1 MLSLPLKRLIREELN
16 NMSTNQTILSQSVA
30 ERRSALEAR
39 FPVWPRDTIA
49 GHFSKVCAQYK
60 ERPYLYIDDGEFN
73 YGEVW
78 ENAVQYAKAFLK
90 LGVKRRDHIAVLM
103 NNDATYPSL
112 MIASSLVGAVFIPIN
127 AMLAKGELEYIIS
140 QSDTQFLILQQKV
153 KDKQHGKAIS
163 ELLDEADFQKNSQLE
178 QVICIENE
186 ETGSVDDQFLTWDD
200 FIQGADTVTDKE
212 LEGRWAA
219 SNYPDEVAIIM
230 YTSGSTGSPKGVMLT
245 HDMLLRSGYGTCM
258 SRAIEDGRVTFAPL
272 PFYHCFAII
281 EAIFAMSFV
290 GGSFISALGASPL
303 QSLQLMEKYKAN
315 DYLCVPST
323 LVPLLNHP
331 RVSEFDLS
339 NLFAMW
345 CGAAP
350 APVPVWKKAVDLL
363 GLTEII
369 TGYGQTEVAS
379 SGVTTEI
386 GDSLERISTR
396 VGRPK
401 LNGTS
406 GLPEFNGSAVQYK
419 TIDRDT
425 GKNLTP
431 GAVGEL
437 TVRGATVTHGYYKKP
452 EETAKTIDKDGWL
465 RTGDVG
471 RIDENGYVQVL
482 GRSKEM
488 YKVSGELVSPREVEI
503 VISEHPAVN
512 QVNVIGVA
520 DAITTEIGAGFIEL
534 KEGETCTRKEIIDWC
549 SSRLA
554 RFKIPR
560 HIWFMDSSEWP
571 MTSTGKVQKF
581 RLQEIAEEKLS
592 R

>member
-1 MLSLPLKRLIREELN
+1 MPYLPLKNLVNEVFD
-16 NMSTNQTILSQSVA
+16 MKLSVS
-30 ERRSALEAR
+30 ERRQALENR
-39 FPVWPRDTIA
+39 FPEWPRDTISR
-49 GHFSKVCAQYK
+49 HFEKACQEYRN
-60 ERPYLYIDDGEFN
+60 RPYLYIDGEEFTFEQIWN
-73 YGEVW
+73 QG
-78 ENAVQYAKAFLK
+78 VQYAKALLK
-90 LGVKRRDHIAVLM
+90 LGVKRRDHVAILM
-103 NNDATYPSL
+103 NNHYTFPSL
-112 MIASSLVGAVFIPIN
+112 MVASSIVGAVFIPIN
-127 AMLAKGELEYIIS
+127 AMLTKNEVKYIVS
-140 QSDTQFLILQQKV
+140 QSDSQFLILHQSV
-153 KDKQHGKAIS
+153 KDKNHAQAVS
-163 ELLDEADFQKNSQLE
+163 ELLDDEDFMSNSKLKKVICVPTEENAAVDERFILWDEFLALANEVSDEQLE
-178 QVICIENE
+178 ER
-186 ETGSVDDQFLTWDD
+186 W
-200 FIQGADTVTDKE
+200 KE
-212 LEGRWAA
+212 
-219 SNYPDEVAIIM
+219 SKYPDEVAIIM

-245 HDMLLRSGYGTCM
+245 DDMLLRSAYSTCL

-281 EAIFAMSFV
+281 EAILAMSFV
-290 GGSFISALGASPL
+290 GGSVISALGASPL
-303 QSLQLMEKYKAN
+303 ASLQLMEKYKAN

-331 RVSEFDLS
+331 RVAEFDLS

-350 APVPVWKKAVDLL
+350 APIPVWEKAVKVL

-401 LNGTS
+401 LGGVT
-406 GLPEFNGSAVQYK
+406 GLKEFDNSVVQYK

-425 GKNLTP
+425 GEDLPP
-431 GAVGEL
+431 GEVGEL
-437 TVRGATVTHGYYKKP
+437 AVRGVTVTHGYYKKP
-452 EETAKTIDKDGWL
+452 EETAKVIDKDGWL

-471 RIDENGYVQVL
+471 RIDENGYIQML

-503 VISEHPAVN
+503 VISQHPAVN
-512 QVNVIGVA
+512 QVQVIGVP
-520 DAITTEIGAGFIEL
+520 DSMTTEIGAAFIEL
-534 KEGETCTRKEIIDWC
+534 KEGQTATRKEMIDWC
-549 SSRLA
+549 TPRLA

-560 HIWFMDSSEWP
+560 HVWFIEADEWP

-581 RLQEIAEEKLS
+581 RLKDMAEEKLS
-592 R
+592 KTRKEG

>member
-1 MLSLPLKRLIREELN
+1 MASI
-16 NMSTNQTILSQSVA
+16 TNQTTLSQSVS
-30 ERRSALEAR
+30 ERRKALEER
-39 FPVWPRDTIA
+39 FPEWPRDTIA
-49 GHFSKVCAQYK
+49 RHFSKACNQYK
-60 ERPYLYIDDGEFN
+60 DRPYIYINNEEVT

-78 ENAVQYAKAFLK
+78 DRAVQYAKAFIK
-90 LGVKRRDHIAVLM
+90 LGVKRRDHLAILM
-103 NNDATYPSL
+103 DNDSTFPSL

-127 AMLAKGELEYIIS
+127 GMLTKDELRYIIS
-140 QSDTQFLILQQKV
+140 QSDTQYLILEQTI
-153 KDKQHGKAIS
+153 KDKQHGEAIS
-163 ELLDEADFQKNSQLE
+163 ELLDEADFQENSEIE
-178 QVICIENE
+178 QVICYENE
-186 ETGSVDDQFLTWDD
+186 KQDSVKDHFLTWDD
-200 FIQGADTVTDKE
+200 FIKGAESVTDEE
-212 LEGRWAA
+212 LEQRWGE
-219 SNYPDEVAIIM
+219 SRYPDEVAIIM

-245 HDMLLRSGYGTCM
+245 DDMLLRSGYGTCM

-281 EAIFAMSFV
+281 EAVFAMSFV

-303 QSLQLMEKYKAN
+303 LSLQLMEKYKAN

-350 APVPVWKKAVDLL
+350 APVPVWKKAIDVL

-386 GDSLERISTR
+386 GDSLERISSR

-401 LNGTS
+401 LNGSS

-419 TIDRDT
+419 TIDRDN
-425 GKNLTP
+425 GKDLP
-431 GAVGEL
+431 AGSVGEL
-437 TVRGATVTHGYYKKP
+437 AVRGATVTHGYYKKQ
-452 EETAKTIDKDGWL
+452 EETAKTIDKDGWI

-471 RIDENGYVQVL
+471 KIDKNGYIQVL

-503 VISEHPAVN
+503 AISHHPAVS
-512 QVNVIGVA
+512 QVNVIGVP
-520 DAITTEIGAGFIEL
+520 DALTTEIGAGFIEL
-534 KEGETCTRKEIIDWC
+534 IEGETCTRRDIIDWC

-560 HIWFMDSSEWP
+560 HIWFIDSFEWP

-581 RLQEIAEEKLS
+581 RLTEIAEEKLS
-592 R
+592 RKNG

>member
-1 MLSLPLKRLIREELN
+1 
-16 NMSTNQTILSQSVA
+16 MSTKTILSIA
-30 ERRSALEAR
+30 KRRKALEDR
-39 FPVWPRDTIA
+39 YPIWPRDTIA
-49 GHFSKVCAQYK
+49 RHFEKACSEYK
-60 ERPYLYIDDGEFN
+60 DRPYMYIDGKELT

-78 ENAVQYAKAFLK
+78 DLAVQYAKAFMK
-90 LGVKRRDHIAVLM
+90 LGVKRRDHIAILM

-112 MIASSLVGAVFIPIN
+112 MIASSMVGAVFIPIN
-127 AMLAKGELEYIIS
+127 AMLTKDELGYIVS
-140 QSDTQFLILQQKV
+140 QSDTQYLLVQQTV
-153 KDKQHGKAIS
+153 KNQRHAEVVA
-163 ELLDEADFQKNSQLE
+163 ELLDTPEFQENSQIE
-178 QVICIENE
+178 KVIGIPTDEKDAMDRRFLLWNDFLKGSDSITDE
-186 ETGSVDDQFLTWDD
+186 EFQQRWD
-200 FIQGADTVTDKE
+200 E
-212 LEGRWAA
+212 SR
-219 SNYPDEVAIIM
+219 YPDEVAIIM

-245 HDMLLRSGYGTCM
+245 EDMLLRASYATCM

-281 EAIFAMSFV
+281 EAILAMSFV

-350 APVPVWKKAVDLL
+350 APIPVWQKAMNVL
-363 GLTEII
+363 GLTEMI
-369 TGYGQTEVAS
+369 TGYGQTEVSS

-386 GDSLERISTR
+386 GDPLERISTR

-401 LNGTS
+401 LGGSSSVT
-406 GLPEFNGSAVQYK
+406 EFNGSNVQYK
-419 TIDRDT
+419 TIDPDT
-425 GKNLTP
+425 RKTLPAGS
-431 GAVGEL
+431 VGEL
-437 TVRGATVTHGYYKKP
+437 VVRGNTVTHGYYKKP
-452 EETAKTIDKDGWL
+452 KETAEAIDKDGWL

-471 RIDENGYVQVL
+471 RIDENGYIQLL

-488 YKVSGELVSPREVEI
+488 YKVSGELVSPREVEV
-503 VISEHPAVN
+503 VISEHPAVS
-512 QVNVIGVA
+512 QVNVIGVP
-520 DAITTEIGAGFIEL
+520 DSITTEIGAAFIEL
-534 KEGETCTRKEIIDWC
+534 KLGETCTRRDIIEWC

-554 RFKIPR
+554 KFKIPR
-560 HIWFMDSSEWP
+560 HVWFVEASEWP

-581 RLQEIAEEKLS
+581 RLKDIAKAKLS
-592 R
+592 

>member
-1 MLSLPLKRLIREELN
+1 
-16 NMSTNQTILSQSVA
+16 MSTKTILSIA
-30 ERRSALEAR
+30 ERRKALEDR
-39 FPVWPRDTIA
+39 YPIWPRDTVA
-49 GHFSKVCAQYK
+49 RHFEKACSEYK
-60 ERPYLYIDDGEFN
+60 DRPYMYIDGKELT

-78 ENAVQYAKAFLK
+78 DLAVQYAKAFMK
-90 LGVKRRDHIAVLM
+90 LGVKRRDHIAILM

-112 MIASSLVGAVFIPIN
+112 MIASSMVGAVFIPIN
-127 AMLAKGELEYIIS
+127 AMLTKDELGYIVS
-140 QSDTQFLILQQKV
+140 QSDTQYLLVQQTV
-153 KDKQHGKAIS
+153 KNQRHAEVVA
-163 ELLDEADFQKNSQLE
+163 ELLDTPEFQENSQIE
-178 QVICIENE
+178 KVIGIPTDEKDAMDRRFLLWNDFLKGSDSITDE
-186 ETGSVDDQFLTWDD
+186 EFQQRWD
-200 FIQGADTVTDKE
+200 E
-212 LEGRWAA
+212 SR
-219 SNYPDEVAIIM
+219 YPDEVAIIM

-245 HDMLLRSGYGTCM
+245 EDMLLRASYATCM

-281 EAIFAMSFV
+281 EAILAMSFV

-350 APVPVWKKAVDLL
+350 APIPVWQKAMNVL
-363 GLTEII
+363 GLTEMI
-369 TGYGQTEVAS
+369 TGYGQTEVSS

-386 GDSLERISTR
+386 GDPLERISTR

-401 LNGTS
+401 LGGSSSVT
-406 GLPEFNGSAVQYK
+406 EFNGSNVQYK
-419 TIDRDT
+419 TIDPDT
-425 GKNLTP
+425 RKTLPAGS
-431 GAVGEL
+431 VGEL
-437 TVRGATVTHGYYKKP
+437 VVRGNTVTHGYYKKP
-452 EETAKTIDKDGWL
+452 KETAEAIDKDGWL

-471 RIDENGYVQVL
+471 RIDENGYIQLL

-488 YKVSGELVSPREVEI
+488 YKVSGELVSPREVEV
-503 VISEHPAVN
+503 VISEHPAVS
-512 QVNVIGVA
+512 QVNVIGVP
-520 DAITTEIGAGFIEL
+520 DSITTEIGAAFIEL
-534 KEGETCTRKEIIDWC
+534 KLGETCTRRDIIEWC

-554 RFKIPR
+554 KFKIPR
-560 HIWFMDSSEWP
+560 HVWFVEASEWP

-581 RLQEIAEEKLS
+581 RLKDIAKAKLS
-592 R
+592 

>member
-1 MLSLPLKRLIREELN
+1 LSTK
-16 NMSTNQTILSQSVA
+16 TILSIA
-30 ERRSALEAR
+30 ERRKALEDR
-39 FPVWPRDTIA
+39 YPIWPRDTIA
-49 GHFSKVCAQYK
+49 RHFEKACSEYK
-60 ERPYLYIDDGEFN
+60 DRPYMYIDGKELT

-78 ENAVQYAKAFLK
+78 DLAVQYAKAFMK
-90 LGVKRRDHIAVLM
+90 LGVKRRDHIAILM

-112 MIASSLVGAVFIPIN
+112 MIASSMVGAVFIPIN
-127 AMLAKGELEYIIS
+127 AMLTKDELGYIVS
-140 QSDTQFLILQQKV
+140 QSDTQYLLVQQTV
-153 KDKQHGKAIS
+153 KNQRHAEVVA
-163 ELLDEADFQKNSQLE
+163 ELLDTPEFQENSQIE
-178 QVICIENE
+178 KVIGIPTDEKDAMDRRFLLWNDFLKGSDSITDE
-186 ETGSVDDQFLTWDD
+186 EFQQRWD
-200 FIQGADTVTDKE
+200 E
-212 LEGRWAA
+212 SR
-219 SNYPDEVAIIM
+219 YPDEVAIIM

-245 HDMLLRSGYGTCM
+245 EDMLLRASYATCM

-281 EAIFAMSFV
+281 EAILAMSFV

-350 APVPVWKKAVDLL
+350 APIPVWQKAMNVL
-363 GLTEII
+363 GLTEMI
-369 TGYGQTEVAS
+369 TGYGQTEVSS

-386 GDSLERISTR
+386 GDPLERISTR

-401 LNGTS
+401 LGGSSSVT
-406 GLPEFNGSAVQYK
+406 EFNGSNVQYK
-419 TIDRDT
+419 TIDPDT
-425 GKNLTP
+425 RKTLPAGS
-431 GAVGEL
+431 VGEL
-437 TVRGATVTHGYYKKP
+437 VVRGNTVTHGYYKKP
-452 EETAKTIDKDGWL
+452 KETAEAIDKDGWL

-471 RIDENGYVQVL
+471 RIDENGYIQLL

-488 YKVSGELVSPREVEI
+488 YKVSGELVSPREVEV
-503 VISEHPAVN
+503 VISEHPAVS
-512 QVNVIGVA
+512 QVNVIGVP
-520 DAITTEIGAGFIEL
+520 DSITTEIGAAFIEL
-534 KEGETCTRKEIIDWC
+534 KLGETCTRRDIIEWC

-554 RFKIPR
+554 KFKIPR
-560 HIWFMDSSEWP
+560 HVWFVEASEWP

-581 RLQEIAEEKLS
+581 RLKDIAKAKLS
-592 R
+592 

>member
-1 MLSLPLKRLIREELN
+1 MTATANFLK
-16 NMSTNQTILSQSVA
+16 QTVE
-30 ERRSALEAR
+30 ERRKALEAR
-39 FPVWPRDTIA
+39 FPVWPRDTVA
-49 GHFSKVCAQYK
+49 GHFHKACRQYK
-60 ERPYLYIDDGEFN
+60 DRPYMIIDDKTLT
-73 YGEVW
+73 YGEIW
-78 ENAVQYAKAFLK
+78 DRAVQYAKAFIK

-103 NNDATYPSL
+103 NNDETFPSL
-112 MIASSLVGAVFIPIN
+112 MIASSIVGGVFIPIN
-127 AMLAKGELEYIIS
+127 GMLKKAELKYILS
-140 QSDTQFLILQQKV
+140 QSDTRYLLLQQKV
-153 KDKQHGKAIS
+153 KDNRHGEVVS
-163 ELLDEADFQKNSQLE
+163 ELMKEADFQENSALE
-178 QVICIENE
+178 QVICLENE
-186 ETGSVDDQFLTWDD
+186 REPAVDERFFTWND
-200 FIQGADTVTDKE
+200 FMEKAEYVTDRE
-212 LEGRWAA
+212 LEQRWEK
-219 SNYPDEVAIIM
+219 SRYPDEVAIIM

-245 HDMLLRSGYGTCM
+245 DDMLLRSGYGTCL

-331 RVSEFDLS
+331 QVSEFDLS
-339 NLFAMW
+339 SLFAMW

-350 APVPVWKKAVDLL
+350 APVPVWQQAVDTL

-386 GDSLERISTR
+386 GDSLERISSR

-406 GLPEFNGSAVQYK
+406 GVPEFHHSAVQYK

-425 GKNLTP
+425 GEDLP
-431 GAVGEL
+431 EGSVGEL
-437 TVRGATVTHGYYKKP
+437 VVRGATVTHGYYKKP

-471 RIDENGYVQVL
+471 RIDENGYLQVL

-503 VISEHPAVN
+503 VISEHPAVS
-512 QVNVIGVA
+512 QVNVIGVP
-520 DAITTEIGAGFIEL
+520 DAMTTEIGAAFIEL
-534 KEGETCTRKEIIDWC
+534 KQGETCTRKEIIDWC
-549 SSRLA
+549 SDRLA
-554 RFKIPR
+554 RFKMPR
-560 HIWFMDSSEWP
+560 HVWFIDASEWP

-581 RLQEIAEEKLS
+581 RLEKVAKEKLS
-592 R
+592 GKKD

>member
-1 MLSLPLKRLIREELN
+1 
-16 NMSTNQTILSQSVA
+16 MSTKTILSIA
-30 ERRSALEAR
+30 ERRKALEDR
-39 FPVWPRDTIA
+39 YPIWPRDTIA
-49 GHFSKVCAQYK
+49 RHFEKACSEYK
-60 ERPYLYIDDGEFN
+60 DRPYMYIDGKELT

-78 ENAVQYAKAFLK
+78 DLAVQYAKAFMK
-90 LGVKRRDHIAVLM
+90 LGVKRRDHIAILM

-112 MIASSLVGAVFIPIN
+112 MIASSMVGAVFIPIN
-127 AMLAKGELEYIIS
+127 AMLTKDELGYIVS
-140 QSDTQFLILQQKV
+140 QSDTQYLLVQQTV
-153 KDKQHGKAIS
+153 KNQRHAEVVA
-163 ELLDEADFQKNSQLE
+163 ELLDTPEFQENSQIE
-178 QVICIENE
+178 KVIGIPTDEKDAMDRRFLLWNDFLKGSDSITDE
-186 ETGSVDDQFLTWDD
+186 EFQQRWD
-200 FIQGADTVTDKE
+200 E
-212 LEGRWAA
+212 SR
-219 SNYPDEVAIIM
+219 YPDEVAIIM

-245 HDMLLRSGYGTCM
+245 EDMLLRASYATCM

-281 EAIFAMSFV
+281 EAILAMSFV

-350 APVPVWKKAVDLL
+350 APIPVWQKAMNVL
-363 GLTEII
+363 GLTEMI
-369 TGYGQTEVAS
+369 TGYGQTEVSS

-386 GDSLERISTR
+386 GDPLERISTR

-401 LNGTS
+401 LGGSSSVT
-406 GLPEFNGSAVQYK
+406 EFNGSNVQYK
-419 TIDRDT
+419 TIDPDT
-425 GKNLTP
+425 RKTLPAGS
-431 GAVGEL
+431 VGEL
-437 TVRGATVTHGYYKKP
+437 VVRGNTVTHGYYKKP
-452 EETAKTIDKDGWL
+452 KETAEAIDKDGWL

-471 RIDENGYVQVL
+471 RIDENGYIQLL

-488 YKVSGELVSPREVEI
+488 YKVSGELVSPREVEV
-503 VISEHPAVN
+503 VISEHPAVS
-512 QVNVIGVA
+512 QVNVIGVP
-520 DAITTEIGAGFIEL
+520 DSITTEIGAAFIEL
-534 KEGETCTRKEIIDWC
+534 KLGETCTRRDIIEWC

-554 RFKIPR
+554 KFKIPR
-560 HIWFMDSSEWP
+560 HVWFVEASEWP

-581 RLQEIAEEKLS
+581 RLKDIVKAKLS
-592 R
+592 

>member
-1 MLSLPLKRLIREELN
+1 MTVTREKTEHH
-16 NMSTNQTILSQSVA
+16 QSVS
-30 ERRSALEAR
+30 ERRQALEAR
-39 FPVWPRDTIA
+39 FPVWPRDTVA
-49 GHFSKVCAQYK
+49 GHFYKVSSQYK
-60 ERPYLYIDDGEFN
+60 DRNYLHIDGETFT

-78 ENAVQYAKAFLK
+78 ERAVQYAKALIA

-103 NNDATYPSL
+103 NNHAVFPSL
-112 MIASSLVGAVFIPIN
+112 MIASSLVGGVFIPIN
-127 AMLAKGELEYIIS
+127 AMLTKDELKYIVS
-140 QSDTQFLILQQKV
+140 QSDTQFLFLQQKV
-153 KDKQHGKAIS
+153 KDKHHGKAVS
-163 ELLDEADFQKNSQLE
+163 ELMEEADFQKSSSLEKVICLEDERADSVNHDFLTWHAFLENALSVTDEQLE
-178 QVICIENE
+178 QR
-186 ETGSVDDQFLTWDD
+186 WD
-200 FIQGADTVTDKE
+200 
-212 LEGRWAA
+212 A
-219 SNYPDEVAIIM
+219 SRYPDEVAILM

-245 HDMLLRSGYGTCM
+245 DDMLLRSGYGTAL

-272 PFYHCFAII
+272 PFHHCFAII

-290 GGSFISALGASPL
+290 GGSFISAVGASPL
-303 QSLQLMEKYKAN
+303 QSLELMEKHKAN

-331 RVSEFDLS
+331 RVGDFDLS

-350 APVPVWKKAVDLL
+350 APVPVWQQAVDVL

-386 GDSLERISTR
+386 GDSLERISSR

-401 LNGTS
+401 LNGVS
-406 GLPEFNGSAVQYK
+406 GLPEFNHSAVQYK

-425 GKNLTP
+425 GEDLP
-431 GAVGEL
+431 EGAVGEL
-437 TVRGATVTHGYYKKP
+437 VIRGATVTHGYYKKP
-452 EETAKTIDKDGWL
+452 EETAVTIDKDGWL

-471 RIDENGYVQVL
+471 KIDENGYLQVL

-503 VISEHPAVN
+503 VISEHPAVS
-512 QVNVIGVA
+512 QVSVIGVP
-520 DAITTEIGAGFIEL
+520 DRITTEAGAGFVEL
-534 KEGETCTRKEIIDWC
+534 KEGETATRREIIDWC
-549 SSRLA
+549 SNRLA

-560 HIWFMDSSEWP
+560 HIWFVSSADWP

-581 RLQEIAEEKLS
+581 RLQDWAAEKLS
-592 R
+592 EKKKSCNLE

>member
-1 MLSLPLKRLIREELN
+1 MIIKYTIQGGI
-16 NMSTNQTILSQSVA
+16 NMSTKTRQSVK
-30 ERRSALEAR
+30 ERRKTLEDQ

-49 GHFSKVCAQYK
+49 RHFEKVCARYK
-60 ERPYLYIDDGEFN
+60 DRPYLYINEEEVT
-73 YGEVW
+73 YREVW
-78 ENAVQYAKAFLK
+78 VRAVIFAKAFLK

-112 MIASSLVGAVFIPIN
+112 MIAVNMVGAVFIPIN
-127 AMLAKGELEYIIS
+127 AMLAKDELGYIIS
-140 QSDTQFLILQQKV
+140 QSDTQLLILQQTV
-153 KDKQHGKAIS
+153 KDKQHGVAVS
-163 ELLDEADFQKNSQLE
+163 ELMGHFQKLEKVICLENDRQASVDGNFLLWEAFLKEAESISDEELE
-178 QVICIENE
+178 Q
-186 ETGSVDDQFLTWDD
+186 
-200 FIQGADTVTDKE
+200 
-212 LEGRWAA
+212 RW
-219 SNYPDEVAIIM
+219 SESKYPDEVAMIM

-245 HDMLLRSGYGTCM
+245 DDMLLRCAYGTCL
-258 SRAIEDGRVTFAPL
+258 SRAIEDGRVTCAPL

-290 GGSFISALGASPL
+290 GGSFISALGTSPL
-303 QSLQLMEKYKAN
+303 QSLQFMEKYQAN

-331 RVSEFDLS
+331 RVAEFDLS

-345 CGAAP
+345 CGEAP
-350 APVPVWKKAVDLL
+350 APVPVWQRAMDVL

-386 GDSLERISTR
+386 GDTLERISTR

-401 LNGTS
+401 LGGVS

-425 GKNLTP
+425 GANLPAGT
-431 GAVGEL
+431 VGEL
-437 TVRGATVTHGYYKKP
+437 AVRGATVTYGYYKKP
-452 EETAKTIDKDGWL
+452 EETAITIDKDGWL

-471 RIDENGYVQVL
+471 KIDAYGYIQIL

-488 YKVSGELVSPREVEI
+488 YKVAGELVSPREVEN
-503 VISEHPAVN
+503 VISEHPVVA
-512 QVNVIGVA
+512 QVHVISVP
-520 DAITTEIGAGFIEL
+520 DSLTTEIGAAFIEL
-534 KEGETCTRKEIIDWC
+534 KQGETAIRRQVIDWC
-549 SSRLA
+549 STRLA

-560 HIWFMDSSEWP
+560 HVWFVEAREWP

-581 RLQEIAEEKLS
+581 RLQKIAAEKLI
-592 R
+592 RNTKEEFE

>member
-1 MLSLPLKRLIREELN
+1 MTT
-16 NMSTNQTILSQSVA
+16 STNQTTLSQSVL
-30 ERRSALEAR
+30 ERRKALEDR

-49 GHFSKVCAQYK
+49 KHFSKACSQYK
-60 ERPYLYIDDGEFN
+60 ERPYLYINDEKFT
-73 YGEVW
+73 YGQVW
-78 ENAVQYAKAFLK
+78 DQAVQYAKALIK
-90 LGVKRRDHIAVLM
+90 LGVKRRDHIAILM
-103 NNDATYPSL
+103 NNDAAYPSL
-112 MIASSLVGAVFIPIN
+112 MIASSMIGAVFIPIN

-153 KDKQHGKAIS
+153 KDKHHGVAIS
-163 ELLDEADFQKNSQLE
+163 ELLDETDFQENSQLE

-186 ETGSVDDQFLTWDD
+186 EGTSNDNRFLTWTD
-200 FIQGADTVTDKE
+200 FMKGANSVTYEE
-212 LEGRWAA
+212 LEQRLRE
-219 SNYPDEVAIIM
+219 SRYPDEVAIIM

-245 HDMLLRSGYGTCM
+245 DDMLLRSGYGTCM

-281 EAIFAMSFV
+281 EAIFAMSFI

-331 RVSEFDLS
+331 RVAEFDLS

-350 APVPVWKKAVDLL
+350 APIPVWKKAVDVL

-386 GDSLERISTR
+386 GDPLERISSR

-401 LNGTS
+401 LNGIS

-425 GKNLTP
+425 GKDLP
-431 GAVGEL
+431 AGSVGEL
-437 TVRGATVTHGYYKKP
+437 AVRGVTVTHGYYKKQ
-452 EETAKTIDKDGWL
+452 EETAKAIDKDGWL

-471 RIDENGYVQVL
+471 RIDEIGYVQVL

-503 VISEHPAVN
+503 VISEHPAVS
-512 QVNVIGVA
+512 QVNVIGVP
-520 DAITTEIGAGFIEL
+520 DALTTEIGAGFIEL
-534 KEGETCTRKEIIDWC
+534 NSGETCTRRDIIDWC

-560 HIWFMDSSEWP
+560 HIWFVDSSEWP

-581 RLQEIAEEKLS
+581 RLQKIAEEKLS
-592 R
+592 RKSE

>member
-1 MLSLPLKRLIREELN
+1 M
-16 NMSTNQTILSQSVA
+16 
-30 ERRSALEAR
+30 
-39 FPVWPRDTIA
+39 
-49 GHFSKVCAQYK
+49 
-60 ERPYLYIDDGEFN
+60 YIDGKELT

-78 ENAVQYAKAFLK
+78 DLAVQYAKAFMK
-90 LGVKRRDHIAVLM
+90 LGVKRRDHIAILM

-112 MIASSLVGAVFIPIN
+112 MIASSMVGAVFIPIN
-127 AMLAKGELEYIIS
+127 AMLTKDELGYIVS
-140 QSDTQFLILQQKV
+140 QSDTQYLLVQQTV
-153 KDKQHGKAIS
+153 KNQRHAEVVA
-163 ELLDEADFQKNSQLE
+163 ELLDTPEFQENSQIE
-178 QVICIENE
+178 KVIGIPTDEKDAMDRRFLLWNDFLKGSDSITDE
-186 ETGSVDDQFLTWDD
+186 EFQQRWD
-200 FIQGADTVTDKE
+200 E
-212 LEGRWAA
+212 SR
-219 SNYPDEVAIIM
+219 YPDEVAIIM

-245 HDMLLRSGYGTCM
+245 EDMLLRASYATCM

-281 EAIFAMSFV
+281 EAILAMSFV

-350 APVPVWKKAVDLL
+350 APIPVWQKAMNVL
-363 GLTEII
+363 GLTEMI
-369 TGYGQTEVAS
+369 TGYGQTEVSS

-386 GDSLERISTR
+386 GDPLERISTR

-401 LNGTS
+401 LGGSSSVT
-406 GLPEFNGSAVQYK
+406 EFNGSNVQYK
-419 TIDRDT
+419 TIDPDT
-425 GKNLTP
+425 RKTLPAGS
-431 GAVGEL
+431 VGEL
-437 TVRGATVTHGYYKKP
+437 VVRGNTVTHGYYKKP
-452 EETAKTIDKDGWL
+452 KETAEAIDKDGWL

-471 RIDENGYVQVL
+471 RIDENGYIQLL

-488 YKVSGELVSPREVEI
+488 YKVSGELVSPREVEV
-503 VISEHPAVN
+503 VISEHPAVS
-512 QVNVIGVA
+512 QVNVIGVP
-520 DAITTEIGAGFIEL
+520 DSITTEIGAAFIEL
-534 KEGETCTRKEIIDWC
+534 KLGETCTRRDIIEWC

-554 RFKIPR
+554 KFKIPR
-560 HIWFMDSSEWP
+560 HVWFVEASEWP

-581 RLQEIAEEKLS
+581 RLKDIVKAKLS
-592 R
+592 

>member
-1 MLSLPLKRLIREELN
+1 
-16 NMSTNQTILSQSVA
+16 MSATKNQTTLSVS
-30 ERRSALEAR
+30 ERRKALEDR
-39 FPVWPRDTIA
+39 FPEWPRDTIA
-49 GHFSKVCAQYK
+49 SHFLKAYRQYK
-60 ERPYLYIDDGEFN
+60 DRPYIYINNKEIT

-78 ENAVQYAKAFLK
+78 ERAIQYAKAFIK
-90 LGVKRRDHIAVLM
+90 LGMKRRDHMAVLM
-103 NNDATYPSL
+103 NNDSDYPSL

-127 AMLAKGELEYIIS
+127 AMLTKDELSYIVS
-140 QSDTQFLILQQKV
+140 QSDTQFLILQQTI
-153 KDKQHGKAIS
+153 KDKHHGEVIS
-163 ELLDEADFQKNSQLE
+163 ELMDEAEFQKNSKLE
-178 QVICIENE
+178 QVICLESDRNE
-186 ETGSVDDQFLTWDD
+186 LVDDRFLPVDE
-200 FIQGADTVTDKE
+200 FMKGADSVSDE
-212 LEGRWAA
+212 EFEQRWGE
-219 SNYPDEVAIIM
+219 SCYPDEVAIIM

-245 HDMLLRSGYGTCM
+245 DNMLLRCGYGTCL

-303 QSLQLMEKYKAN
+303 LSLQLMEKYKAN

-331 RVSEFDLS
+331 RVAEFDLS

-350 APVPVWKKAVDLL
+350 APVSVWKKAVDVL

-369 TGYGQTEVAS
+369 TGYGQTELAS

-386 GDSLERISTR
+386 GDSLERISSR

-401 LNGTS
+401 LNGVS
-406 GLPEFNGSAVQYK
+406 GIPEFNDSAVQYK

-425 GKNLTP
+425 GVNLP
-431 GAVGEL
+431 AGSVGEL
-437 TVRGATVTHGYYKKP
+437 AVRGATVTHGYYKKL

-471 RIDENGYVQVL
+471 KIDENGYIQVL

-503 VISEHPAVN
+503 VISQHPAVN
-512 QVNVIGVA
+512 QISVIGVPNA
-520 DAITTEIGAGFIEL
+520 LTTEIGAGFVEL
-534 KEGETCTRKEIIDWC
+534 KQGESCKRKDIIDWC
-549 SSRLA
+549 STRLA

-560 HIWFMDSSEWP
+560 YIWFVDSSEWP

-581 RLQEIAEEKLS
+581 RLAEIAEEKLS
-592 R
+592 WKND

>member
-1 MLSLPLKRLIREELN
+1 
-16 NMSTNQTILSQSVA
+16 MSSITNQTTLSQSVS
-30 ERRSALEAR
+30 ERRKVLEER

-49 GHFSKVCAQYK
+49 RHFSKACSQYK
-60 ERPYLYIDDGEFN
+60 DRPYIYINNEEIT

-78 ENAVQYAKAFLK
+78 ERAVQYAKAFIK
-90 LGVKRRDHIAVLM
+90 LGVKRRDHLAILM
-103 NNDATYPSL
+103 DNDSTFPSL

-127 AMLAKGELEYIIS
+127 GMLTKDELRYIIS
-140 QSDTQFLILQQKV
+140 QSDTQYLILEQTI

-163 ELLDEADFQKNSQLE
+163 ELLDEADFQEDSELE
-178 QVICIENE
+178 QVICFENKKQP
-186 ETGSVDDQFLTWDD
+186 TVKNHFLTWDD
-200 FIQGADTVTDKE
+200 FTKGSESVTDGQ
-212 LEGRWAA
+212 LEQRWDE
-219 SNYPDEVAIIM
+219 SRYPDEVAIIM

-245 HDMLLRSGYGTCM
+245 DDMLLRCGYGTCM
-258 SRAIEDGRVTFAPL
+258 SRAIEDGRVTYAPL

-303 QSLQLMEKYKAN
+303 LSLQLMEKYKAN

-323 LVPLLNHP
+323 LVPLLNHS

-350 APVPVWKKAVDLL
+350 APVPVWKKAIDVL

-386 GDSLERISTR
+386 GDSLERISSR

-401 LNGTS
+401 LNGVS
-406 GLPEFNGSAVQYK
+406 GLSEFNGSAVQYK

-425 GKNLTP
+425 GKDLP
-431 GAVGEL
+431 AGSVGEL
-437 TVRGATVTHGYYKKP
+437 AVRGGTVTHGYYKKQ

-471 RIDENGYVQVL
+471 RIDENGYIQVL

-503 VISEHPAVN
+503 AISHHPAVS
-512 QVNVIGVA
+512 QVNVIGVP
-520 DAITTEIGAGFIEL
+520 DVLTTEIGAGFIEL
-534 KEGETCTRKEIIDWC
+534 IEDETCTRRDIIDWC

-560 HIWFMDSSEWP
+560 HIWFIDSSEWP

-581 RLQEIAEEKLS
+581 RLTEIAEEKLS
-592 R
+592 RNK

>member
-1 MLSLPLKRLIREELN
+1 
-16 NMSTNQTILSQSVA
+16 MSTITNQTTLSQSVS
-30 ERRSALEAR
+30 ERRKALEGR

-49 GHFSKVCAQYK
+49 RHFSKACIQYRDK
-60 ERPYLYIDDGEFN
+60 PYIYINNEEVT

-78 ENAVQYAKAFLK
+78 DRAVQYAKAFIK
-90 LGVKRRDHIAVLM
+90 LGVKRRDHLAILM
-103 NNDATYPSL
+103 DNDSTFPSL

-127 AMLAKGELEYIIS
+127 GMLTKDELRYIIS
-140 QSDTQFLILQQKV
+140 QSDTQYLILEQKI
-153 KDKQHGKAIS
+153 KNKQHGEVVS
-163 ELLDEADFQKNSQLE
+163 ELLNEADFQENSELE
-178 QVICIENE
+178 QVICFENKKQ
-186 ETGSVDDQFLTWDD
+186 GSVKDNFLIWDD
-200 FIQGADTVTDKE
+200 FIKGSESVTDEE
-212 LEGRWAA
+212 LEQRWGE
-219 SNYPDEVAIIM
+219 SCYPDEVAIIM

-245 HDMLLRSGYGTCM
+245 DDMLLRSGYGTCM
-258 SRAIEDGRVTFAPL
+258 SRAIEEGRVTFAPL

-303 QSLQLMEKYKAN
+303 LSLQLMEKYKAN

-323 LVPLLNHP
+323 MVPLLNHP

-350 APVPVWKKAVDLL
+350 APVPVWKKAVEVL

-401 LNGTS
+401 LNGVS
-406 GLPEFNGSAVQYK
+406 GLPEFSGSSVQYK
-419 TIDRDT
+419 TIERDT
-425 GKNLTP
+425 GKDLP
-431 GAVGEL
+431 VGSVGEL
-437 TVRGATVTHGYYKKP
+437 AVRGATVTHGYYKKQ
-452 EETAKTIDKDGWL
+452 EETAKAIDKDGWL

-471 RIDENGYVQVL
+471 RIDENGYIQVL

-503 VISEHPAVN
+503 VISHHPAVS
-512 QVNVIGVA
+512 QVNVIGVP
-520 DAITTEIGAGFIEL
+520 DALTTEIGAGFIEL
-534 KEGETCTRKEIIDWC
+534 KEGETCTRRDIIDWC

-560 HIWFMDSSEWP
+560 HIWFIGSSEWP

-581 RLQEIAEEKLS
+581 RLMEIAEEKLS
-592 R
+592 KKN